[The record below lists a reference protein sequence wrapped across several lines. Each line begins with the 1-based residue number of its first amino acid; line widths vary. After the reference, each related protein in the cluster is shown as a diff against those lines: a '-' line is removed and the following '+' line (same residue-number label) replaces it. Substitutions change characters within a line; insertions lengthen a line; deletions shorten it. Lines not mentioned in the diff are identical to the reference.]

1 MLGTCVCA
9 LSARIAALCCA
20 VGTMRA
26 LLARSW
32 QAAFSA
38 LVLMVCTSAN
48 GKVSVLQSL
57 RCEKEGKIAL
67 V

>member
-1 MLGTCVCA
+1 MFVLFQHRLLPCDG
-9 LSARIAALCCA
+9 
-20 VGTMRA
+20 GTMRA

-38 LVLMVCTSAN
+38 LVLMVCISAN

-57 RCEKEGKIAL
+57 RCEKEGKIAS